1 MNAHETAPEPN
12 GTRTTAPDTRADR
25 PEETGPR
32 RAGRFLLARWPTAV
46 ALLCAA
52 FLGGGGGGGA
62 ADAAYG
68 YADILPLLPLIY
80 LLMAKVGER
89 YRYLTWPLVLASFV
103 VVTALRAT
111 ELAAPATVFTAL
123 ALLVLVWSVLDGHLF
138 RPGTYR
144 IQVLGMLFFGGLGLV
159 GLAVDPE
166 TARYLIAAGW
176 FLHGAWDFYHL
187 WKDRVVS
194 RSFAE
199 WCGVVDVWVAAE
211 LVFRI

>member
-1 MNAHETAPEPN
+1 MNTHETAPGPN
-12 GTRTTAPDTRADR
+12 GAPAAGPDTRADR
-25 PEETGPR
+25 PAETGRR
-32 RAGRFLLARWPTAV
+32 RAGRFLLARWPTAL
-46 ALLCAA
+46 ALLAA
-52 FLGGGGGGGA
+52 AVTAGGGA
-62 ADAAYG
+62 SDDAG
-68 YADILPLLPLIY
+68 YTFADILPLLPLIY

-89 YRYLTWPLVLASFV
+89 YRYLTWPLVLVSFV
-103 VVTALRAT
+103 VVTVLWAT
-111 ELAAPATVFTAL
+111 ELAAPSTVFTAL

-144 IQVLGMLFFGGLGLV
+144 IQALGMLFFGGLGLV

-176 FLHGAWDFYHL
+176 LLHGVWDFYHL
-187 WKDRVVS
+187 WKDRAVS

-211 LVFRI
+211 LVLRL